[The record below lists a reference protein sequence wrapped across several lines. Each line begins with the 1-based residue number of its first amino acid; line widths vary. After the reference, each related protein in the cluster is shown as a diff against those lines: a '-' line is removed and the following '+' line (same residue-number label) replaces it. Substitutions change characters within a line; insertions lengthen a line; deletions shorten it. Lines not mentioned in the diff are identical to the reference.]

1 MPNNHRIER
10 VSSLLKKEITLIIMN
25 NIEDPLVIENFI
37 SITKVDLSVDLQFC
51 KVFIST
57 SAESTIQNQILNNLN
72 ESKSMIKNY
81 LSKRIQMRRI
91 PDIIFKQDKVLE
103 KGTSVLKLL
112 DELRLNKK
120 SKGSLNKGVEDE
132 IK

>member
-1 MPNNHRIER
+1 
-10 VSSLLKKEITLIIMN
+10 MN

>member
-25 NIEDPLVIENFI
+25 NIEDPLVTENFI

-57 SAESTIQNQILNNLN
+57 SAESTIQNQILT
-72 ESKSMIKNY
+72 I
-81 LSKRIQMRRI
+81 
-91 PDIIFKQDKVLE
+91 
-103 KGTSVLKLL
+103 
-112 DELRLNKK
+112 
-120 SKGSLNKGVEDE
+120 
-132 IK
+132 

>member
-25 NIEDPLVIENFI
+25 NIEDPLVTENFI